1 MRAIWTGAISFGL
14 VNIPVKLYSGSE
26 SHSLNFDMLRKGDH
40 CPVQYKRV
48 CKADGK
54 EIPWEDIVKGIKYE
68 DGDYVIIE
76 KDDFEKANVKKTKT
90 IDLIDFVKET
100 EVNTIFY
107 EKPYYLEPDKN
118 GEKPYALLR
127 EALRKSKKVGIASF
141 VLRNREHIAVV
152 KPHDQALLLNQLRY
166 HDEIRSVEELSLPGS
181 EIIKENEIKLALS
194 LIDQLTS
201 KFNPENYSDT
211 YIEDLKKIIEAKAK
225 GRKPK
230 AKGKAPQ
237 PTNVID
243 MMDLLKKSLK
253 EKKKTAA

>member
-100 EVNTIFY
+100 EVDTIFY